1 MKPRILVIRG
11 GAIGDFILTLPAIRL
26 LRENFPDARL
36 EILGYEHIIELAR
49 GRFYAD
55 ATRSIEYGPMAG
67 FFVPNS
73 KLAPDLVEYFAS
85 FQQVISYL
93 FDPDLFFENNL
104 RRAGVKN
111 FLAAYARIDDS
122 QHAAQQLA
130 RPLQKLALFLED
142 AAARLHPSEEDQA
155 AGATVSR
162 RRPTTPVI
170 AIHPGSGSPRKNWP
184 AENWAALGRWLHETA
199 PQTRLLL
206 IGGEADAAQIA
217 TVQTA
222 LREADV
228 LLAQNLP
235 LPHLAAV
242 LQRCRL
248 FLGHDSGISHLAAAV
263 GTPCVLLFGPTDPAV
278 WAPANPGREGGQ
290 RRRAVIFASYR
301 RTQCSRRCVRP
312 WRICS
317 NPLPAAWAISTGE
330 MGSACALARPARRP
344 RRADSRQSQGNF
356 SVNVCA
362 EAVFGKGA
370 ESSVRGACATHF
382 QLCKYA
388 GRTKRNGFKRLLS
401 STSPNPP

>member
-1 MKPRILVIRG
+1 VKPRILVIRG

-26 LRENFPDARL
+26 LREHFPETRL

-55 ATRSIEYGPMAG
+55 DARSIEYGPMAG

-73 KLAPDLVEYFAS
+73 KLAADLVEYFAS

-142 AAARLHPSEEDQA
+142 AAARVHPSAEDQA
-155 AGATVSR
+155 AARRFLGASDAPLT
-162 RRPTTPVI
+162 

-184 AENWAALGRWLHETA
+184 AENWAALGRWLRDTM

-206 IGGEADAAQIA
+206 IGGEADAAQVA
-217 TVQTA
+217 SVQTT
-222 LREADV
+222 LREANV

-235 LPHLAAV
+235 LPQLAAV
-242 LQRCRL
+242 LQRCQL

-263 GTPCVLLFGPTDPAV
+263 GTPCVLLFGPTDAAV
-278 WAPANPGREGGQ
+278 WAPANPEVKVIAAPGGDLRQVSLSKVQEMVRESLQ
-290 RRRAVIFASYR
+290 KR
-301 RTQCSRRCVRP
+301 
-312 WRICS
+312 
-317 NPLPAAWAISTGE
+317 
-330 MGSACALARPARRP
+330 
-344 RRADSRQSQGNF
+344 
-356 SVNVCA
+356 VC
-362 EAVFGKGA
+362 
-370 ESSVRGACATHF
+370 
-382 QLCKYA
+382 
-388 GRTKRNGFKRLLS
+388 
-401 STSPNPP
+401 